1 LVVVLAVIT
10 QLPLAFLVVLVVA
23 QVLIQEQ
30 LQEALQHRVK
40 VMQVGIPFITAAMT
54 NAFAEVEVAQE
65 RLEQLGQVRNQVM
78 VVLVYK

>member
-1 LVVVLAVIT
+1 VVVLVVIT

-54 NAFAEVEVAQE
+54 NAFVEVEVAQE